1 MPIDKSSRDM
11 NRWLARHVPRRASHP
26 RWMFQ
31 THEWL
36 FRGIKTWPFRY
47 KIRESKE
54 WSRKGHPYRIAII
67 LNQVH
72 LMSKYIHQRIW
83 TIFSQFLHSLLIDL
97 PVGLEVSWRR
107 LDSMCA
113 PHMPWK
119 RHRIRITSCLHLK
132 THPCSSSRKCH
143 LKSALDYKLYIHST
157 THPPQSRIFRTM
169 FPRNCTCTWSI
180 SCENEGT
187 FE

>member
-107 LDSMCA
+107 FDSLCA

-119 RHRIRITSCLHLK
+119 RHRIRITS
-132 THPCSSSRKCH
+132 PCFLEIALVPGQYHVRMKEPSNKKRNKDIGCRK
-143 LKSALDYKLYIHST
+143 KLRFASYEIT
-157 THPPQSRIFRTM
+157 P
-169 FPRNCTCTWSI
+169 FPWILPS
-180 SCENEGT
+180 
-187 FE
+187 